1 MATSSWKLDDLEQV
15 GLAAELESTNLGS
28 LQQADFE
35 AYNMRWAFTVRFIGI
50 SGACITIDSCFDLLS
65 MNSLVPRPHPRGEEK
80 GSDYNTT
87 SRPTL
92 EGRNQNTIV
101 SDHMLTYDMPCAIY
115 GILVNAT

>member
-50 SGACITIDSCFDLLS
+50 SGRVL
-65 MNSLVPRPHPRGEEK
+65 P
-80 GSDYNTT
+80 
-87 SRPTL
+87 
-92 EGRNQNTIV
+92 
-101 SDHMLTYDMPCAIY
+101 
-115 GILVNAT
+115 